1 MVGNTDDRKKGVIY
15 LLQALELLRNE
26 RIRLTIVDDPWR
38 RSPRGDQVE
47 PPPPSYALS
56 LLERFGVNGLVSF
69 TGRLTREELARQY
82 SKAEVAVVPS
92 LYEGFGLP
100 ASEAMACGVPV
111 IASSAGALPEVVGDA
126 GVLVPPG
133 EPGPLAE
140 AIKRLLGNKEL
151 QRELGE
157 AGRRRVQQEFN
168 WEQAAKKTVEVY
180 RELV

>member
-1 MVGNTDDRKKGVIY
+1 
-15 LLQALELLRNE
+15 
-26 RIRLTIVDDPWR
+26 VDDPWR
-38 RSPRGDQVE
+38 RLPRGDQVE
-47 PPPPSYALS
+47 PPPPSYALG

-82 SKAEVAVVPS
+82 SRAEVAVVPS
-92 LYEGFGLP
+92 LYEGFGFP

-133 EPGPLAE
+133 EPEPLAE
-140 AIKRLLGNKEL
+140 AIRDLLHNKER

-157 AGRRRVQQEFN
+157 AGRRRVQQEFS
-168 WEQAAKKTVEVY
+168 WEQAARKTVEVY
-180 RELV
+180 WELV